1 MPSLCLPPFSLPPSP
16 KIHERGA
23 VFQGH
28 SGRNMKLKSRRR
40 SPVVPPQI
48 GFADILSLSAPSCQ
62 SLRPRLHTPFVSEEE
77 TVGQGSANAIGGTF
91 GPLSAVRTS
100 PIPDS
105 AYSCSRFGPTSL
117 GRRMANSP
125 FLTLGRGVRC
135 SPHLSLSR
143 PLTHSLSLSPPSV
156 ASIFA
161 AQFIQHGHL
170 SRRRRPN
177 ERPADRAGS
186 SPPWLP
192 TLPLVMDEV

>member
-125 FLTLGRGVRC
+125 FLTLRRGAAR
-135 SPHLSLSR
+135 PIFLSLVS
-143 PLTHSLSLSPPSV
+143 LTHALTLSSV
-156 ASIFA
+156 RRVHFRCTVHSTWP
-161 AQFIQHGHL
+161 FITAPATE
-170 SRRRRPN
+170 RTTRRP
-177 ERPADRAGS
+177 GG
-186 SPPWLP
+186 
-192 TLPLVMDEV
+192 

>member
-91 GPLSAVRTS
+91 GPLSAPPS
-100 PIPDS
+100 SES
-105 AYSCSRFGPTSL
+105 AYSCSRFGPMSL

-135 SPHLSLSR
+135 SPHLSLSLVHS
-143 PLTHSLSLSPPSV
+143 LTHSLSLSLLRPSRPFSLHSSFNMAIYHGAGDRTNDPPTGRV
-156 ASIFA
+156 ARPLGRPST
-161 AQFIQHGHL
+161 L
-170 SRRRRPN
+170 S
-177 ERPADRAGS
+177 
-186 SPPWLP
+186 
-192 TLPLVMDEV
+192 